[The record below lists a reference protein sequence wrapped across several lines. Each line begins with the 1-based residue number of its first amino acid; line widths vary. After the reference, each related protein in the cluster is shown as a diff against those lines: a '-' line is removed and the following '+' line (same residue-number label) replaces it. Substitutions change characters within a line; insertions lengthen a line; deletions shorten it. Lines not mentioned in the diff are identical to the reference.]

1 MFKLTTA
8 TDICNA
14 GANITEIIFDSF
26 MELQDY
32 MIDVSSAMDDEE
44 AELYMYNSK
53 IEEIEQ

>member
-14 GANITEIIFDSF
+14 GANITELLFDDF

-32 MIDVSSAMDDEE
+32 IMDVSSAMTEEE

-53 IEEIEQ
+53 IEEFK

>member
-1 MFKLTTA
+1 MYKLTTA

-14 GANITEIIFDSF
+14 GANITEVLFDDF

-32 MIDVSSAMDDEE
+32 IMDATSAMTEEE

-53 IEEIEQ
+53 IEEY